1 MQDQARLSDLAAA
14 EIDALIADGIQP
26 TASEIVHIN
35 ALAWDIETGE
45 TRLALSRGTPVFVGG
60 VTLWPLTLNA
70 YDWSQRAIALSS
82 SKWWGTISLA
92 YAMAHCYDD
101 TYELASVALRDIA
114 RVLTWGARLKCRIS
128 ELKEA
133 MAQVIKQDET
143 EEIPLD
149 DDAKAFGIGDLSASL
164 SALTGL
170 PPEQFET
177 RMAFNHA
184 LRIMHFALKQQAQA
198 AGQTQTGT
206 AAINAERAMGFYL
219 INVRKAHKEK
229 STDETK

>member
-1 MQDQARLSDLAAA
+1 MQDSARLSDLAAA

-26 TASEIVHIN
+26 TPAEIVHIN

-70 YDWSQRAIALSS
+70 YDWSQRALSLSS
-82 SKWWGTISLA
+82 SKWWGTLSLA

-101 TYELASVALRDIA
+101 AHELASVSLRDVA
-114 RVLTWGARLKCRIS
+114 RVLSWGARLKCRIS

-149 DDAKAFGIGDLSASL
+149 DDAKAFGLGDLSASL

-170 PPEQFET
+170 PPEQFEK

-184 LRIMHFALKQQAQA
+184 LRIMHFSLKQQAQA
-198 AGQTQTGT
+198 NGQPQAGT
-206 AAINAERAMGFYL
+206 AAINAERAMGLYL
-219 INVRKAHKEK
+219 INVRKAHTKET
-229 STDETK
+229 TDETK